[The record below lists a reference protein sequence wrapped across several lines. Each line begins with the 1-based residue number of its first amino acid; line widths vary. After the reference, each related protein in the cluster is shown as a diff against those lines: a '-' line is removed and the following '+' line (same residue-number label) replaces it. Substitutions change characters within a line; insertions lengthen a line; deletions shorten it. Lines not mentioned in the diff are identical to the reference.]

1 MDRKKIPGYWRAN
14 KAYEALVVQ
23 YLNYRLNFNPET
35 NYLIFSDPRGGSTWL
50 TEIVHKITQAPILWE
65 PLHLNKVKEFKNL
78 GFGWRQYIPEDAEWE
93 EAKKIFDLLL
103 KGKIR
108 NKWIMQA
115 TTAKQLVHADAV
127 LIKFCRGNMLLPYL
141 TNNYQFAYKP
151 VYLIRHPFAV
161 VSSQLKHG
169 GWKHPYKGFGI
180 PKTPFNQIYNQH
192 KPFLASLKTKEEALT
207 ATWCITNQVPLNHKK
222 NNIDWITINYE
233 TLLLRPEAVLKRV
246 LFEWDIEY
254 NLNNINFKKKSFT
267 TRSGSPISGKE
278 QLAYWKNNL
287 TPEQI
292 DRMEAVLQYFNI
304 KAYTRNPEPQIVY

>member
-50 TEIVHKITQAPILWE
+50 TEIVHKITQKPILWE
-65 PLHLNKVKEFKNL
+65 PLQLKKVKEFNDIE
-78 GFGWRQYIPEDAEWE
+78 FGWRQYIPEDATWP
-93 EAKKIFDLLL
+93 EAKALFDALLQ
-103 KGKIR
+103 GKLR

-115 TTAKQLVHADAV
+115 ATTKQLLKADAV

-141 TNNYQFAYKP
+141 TNNYKFAHKP

-169 GWKHPYKGFGI
+169 GWKLPFQGFGI
-180 PKTPFNQIYNQH
+180 PKTPFNQIYKQH
-192 KPFLASLKTKEEALT
+192 KPFLTSLKTKEEALT
-207 ATWCITNQVPLNHKK
+207 ATWCITNLVPLNHEK

-233 TLLLRPEAVLKRV
+233 TLLLHPEAVLNRI
-246 LFEWDIEY
+246 LSEWDIKY
-254 NLNNINFKKKSFT
+254 NLNNINFKRKSFT

-287 TPEQI
+287 TPKQI
-292 DRMEAVLQYFNI
+292 DRMEAVLQYFKI